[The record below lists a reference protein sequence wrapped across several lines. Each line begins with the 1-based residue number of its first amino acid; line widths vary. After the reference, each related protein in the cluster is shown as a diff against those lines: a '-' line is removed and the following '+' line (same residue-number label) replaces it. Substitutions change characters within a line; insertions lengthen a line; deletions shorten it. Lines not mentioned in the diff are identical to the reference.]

1 MSTIKEQATLKKV
14 HVLTR
19 ADLDGLDLTQYTNQI
34 FGTVDENDSVSVYD
48 ETLDFGYSSYSVID
62 ETLEM

>member
-19 ADLDGLDLTQYTNQI
+19 ADLDDLDLTQYTNQI

-48 ETLDFGYSSYSVID
+48 ETLDFGDSSYSVID